1 MGLLAFRC
9 RHQPVLSIFPPLQP
23 HPSAYL
29 SPLLTR
35 APQDKLFDAL
45 APGTQRRGS
54 RGLER
59 RFPLPHW

>member
-1 MGLLAFRC
+1 MGLLAFWC
-9 RHQPVLSIFPPLQP
+9 RQQPALSIRPLQ
-23 HPSAYL
+23 HRLSAYL

-45 APGTQRRGS
+45 VPGTQRRGR
-54 RGLER
+54 RGLEK